1 MFGIDDLFS
10 RKKTTANRS
19 KSGVSDGTDNVT
31 VIINTD
37 DIKRSAAKKRSAPK
51 RKPAAKKA
59 APKKAAPKK
68 RTVAKKRTVKK
79 TAPKPAAKKKAPA
92 KRRAPACAKS
102 NVLEKRKATRKRK
115 RERERPI
122 AKEAFRSTKVRL
134 GMADGEVADVEMLM
148 DCLYSEHE
156 TPAEGMADKEPTDG
170 QIKKLNRINER
181 LRELELLL
189 GEKYRAGYSSRN
201 ERGYV
206 LRKYVGVDER
216 IETWGDPYIA
226 RRPVGIGGK
235 TLERV
240 FLKKHGLSWEDFA
253 KESAS
258 IRELRSKIEK
268 HNGVTTSAER
278 KKQEAIVLKERQKE
292 ERKAAKLVSTAKTK
306 NKQRTEE
313 KVTFLNKAEELGES
327 AYKKG
332 IREPIKDS
340 RLKALYGKY
349 SSSIDTSQKAWEGNL
364 NNHWIIGYTK
374 AETEDVAKA
383 AKAQEAKAEKAEKV
397 AKVAKAKAKKE
408 PTKTNKAAAQAAE
421 KKAVMEEKK
430 VEKIEKEVEK
440 LEVKAEKAEAKA
452 EVAESNADDLAND
465 PRMAVLEKLEK
476 KYG

>member
-1 MFGIDDLFS
+1 MFGQSTGSSGGLFGLFG
-10 RKKTTANRS
+10 RKKSTAKRR
-19 KSGVSDGTDNVT
+19 KRGVSDGTDNVT

-37 DIKRSAAKKRSAPK
+37 DIKRSAAKRKPTK

-59 APKKAAPKK
+59 APSKPTAPK
-68 RTVAKKRTVKK
+68 RTVAKKRTAKP

-92 KRRAPACAKS
+92 KRAPVCAKS
-102 NVLEKRKATRKRK
+102 EVLKKRQATRKRK

-122 AKEAFRSTKVRL
+122 VKEAFRSTKVRL

-156 TPAEGMADKEPTDG
+156 EAQPEGMADKEPTDA
-170 QIKKLNRINER
+170 QAKKINRVNER
-181 LRELELLL
+181 LRDLEMVL
-189 GEKYRAGYSSRN
+189 GEKYRAAFSSRN
-201 ERGYV
+201 DRGYV
-206 LRKYVGVDER
+206 LRKFVGTSDKL
-216 IETWGDPYIA
+216 ETWGDPYIA

-253 KESAS
+253 KESAT
-258 IRELRSKIEK
+258 IRELRAKIEK
-268 HNGVTTSAER
+268 HNGTTTATER
-278 KKQEAIVLKERQKE
+278 KKAEAAAIKERQKE
-292 ERKAAKLVSTAKTK
+292 EREAAKKAKAEAAKL
-306 NKQRTEE
+306 NKQADA
-313 KVTFLNKAEELGES
+313 K
-327 AYKKG
+327 
-332 IREPIKDS
+332 
-340 RLKALYGKY
+340 
-349 SSSIDTSQKAWEGNL
+349 
-364 NNHWIIGYTK
+364 
-374 AETEDVAKA
+374 AKA

-421 KKAVMEEKK
+421 KKAVVEEKK

-452 EVAESNADDLAND
+452 EVAESKADDLAND
-465 PRMAVLEKLEK
+465 PRLALLEKLAK

>member
-1 MFGIDDLFS
+1 MFGQSTSSGGGLFGLFG
-10 RKKTTANRS
+10 RKK
-19 KSGVSDGTDNVT
+19 KSPAKRKRGVSDGTDNVT

-37 DIKRSAAKKRSAPK
+37 DIKRSAAKRTATK

-59 APKKAAPKK
+59 APEKHSAPKH
-68 RTVAKKRTVKK
+68 TVAKKRTVKHHAK
-79 TAPKPAAKKKAPA
+79 KHTAPKPAAKKKAPPA
-92 KRRAPACAKS
+92 KRRTPVHAKS
-102 NVLEKRKATRKRK
+102 EVLEKRKQHRKRK

-156 TPAEGMADKEPTDG
+156 EAPPEGMADKEPTDA
-170 QIKKLNRINER
+170 QIKKLNRVNER

-253 KESAS
+253 KESAT

-268 HNGVTTSAER
+268 HNSTTTSAER

-292 ERKAAKLVSTAKTK
+292 EREAAKKAKAEAAKLNKVVAK
-306 NKQRTEE
+306 KQ
-313 KVTFLNKAEELGES
+313 EEL
-327 AYKKG
+327 K
-332 IREPIKDS
+332 
-340 RLKALYGKY
+340 
-349 SSSIDTSQKAWEGNL
+349 T
-364 NNHWIIGYTK
+364 
-374 AETEDVAKA
+374 
-383 AKAQEAKAEKAEKV
+383 QEVKAEKAVKT
-397 AKVAKAKAKKE
+397 AKIAKTKAAKE
-408 PTKTNKAAAQAAE
+408 PKRTNKAAAVAAE
-421 KKAVMEEKK
+421 KKAVVEEKK

-440 LEVKAEKAEAKA
+440 LEVKVEKAEAKA
-452 EVAESNADDLAND
+452 EVAESKADDLAND
-465 PRMAVLEKLEK
+465 PRLALLEKLAK